1 MRWPHPRTLWMAV
14 PQVPVKWLLQKANDM
29 FPEGQGGPRRFAKGG
44 TAAEMTNELLENAT
58 AAIDKLF
65 RSPDACTAVDKGCGR
80 NFFSRERCAAPRFA
94 RVPLTLAH
102 LLLSHRR
109 LDGRIAATRAPAP
122 IKIRCE
128 SEQTLSVQRY
138 MRPGSIVNAI
148 T

>member
-1 MRWPHPRTLWMAV
+1 MHTIQCILYVRA
-14 PQVPVKWLLQKANDM
+14 
-29 FPEGQGGPRRFAKGG
+29 
-44 TAAEMTNELLENAT
+44 
-58 AAIDKLF
+58 
-65 RSPDACTAVDKGCGR
+65 KGCGR
-80 NFFSRERCAAPRFA
+80 NFFSRERWREPRFA

-109 LDGRIAATRAPAP
+109 LDGDMATTRALVAV
-122 IKIRCE
+122 KIRCE